1 MNKKYKFP
9 LLVLSCLLATANLAA
24 CGDPGAANIAEE
36 PPLAG
41 AALGGDF
48 TLTDQDG
55 EKVSFSDFKGQYRI
69 LYFGYS
75 FCPDVCPVDLQQL
88 MMGLNLFAKE
98 HPERAANIQPIFVTL
113 DPARDTPEALKEYV
127 TAFHPRLIGLTGS
140 EEEIAGAAAKYLII
154 YRKEEPNSE
163 GGYLVSHTNQPYLI
177 GPDGEPLAILPVDA
191 RGDVAQA
198 AQDIAAEIDRW
209 SK

>member
-1 MNKKYKFP
+1 MNKKYKLP
-9 LLVLSCLLATANLAA
+9 LLALSCLFAAANLSA
-24 CGDPGAANIAEE
+24 CAEPAEE

-41 AALGGDF
+41 AAIGGDF

-55 EKVSFSDFKGQYRI
+55 KKVTLSDFDGQYRI

-88 MMGLNLFAKE
+88 MLGLNLFAKD

-113 DPARDTPEALKEYV
+113 DPERDTPEVLKEYV
-127 TAFHPRLIGLTGS
+127 GAFHPRLIGLTGT
-140 EEEIAGAAAKYLII
+140 EEDIADAAAKYLIV
-154 YRKEEPNSE
+154 YRKEDPNSE

-177 GPDGEPLAILPVDA
+177 GPNGDPLAILPVSA
-191 RGDVAQA
+191 QGDTQQA
-198 AQDIAAEIDRW
+198 AKEIAAEIDRW